1 MFKKIDHVELI
12 PLDFERSVRFY
23 TDVIGFK
30 LTRRVKPKDS
40 IWDEIVFVELGGSQI
55 EILSAKNPVPSDG
68 LVRVGLPRLCLLADD
83 LEGTLA
89 LLKTKGIDA
98 VGPIH
103 NIDGPNGTRVKLAEI
118 KDPDGLSI
126 ELIERKQTC

>member
-12 PLDFERSVRFY
+12 PVDFERSIKFY

-30 LTRRVKPKDS
+30 LIWRIKPQGSDV
-40 IWDEIVFVELGGSQI
+40 DEIVFVELGGSQI
-55 EILSAKNPVPSDG
+55 EIKSAKNPAPFDG
-68 LVRVGLPRLCLLADD
+68 SVRIGLPRLCLLADD

-89 LLKTKGIDA
+89 LLKTKGVDA
-98 VGPIH
+98 VGSVRSVA
-103 NIDGPNGTRVKLAEI
+103 GPSGTRLKLAEI

-126 ELIERKQTC
+126 ELMERR